1 MGKRRLDIWRA
12 LDGRLDISIL
22 DNYHY
27 SKKSGGWEW
36 DSVYISSF
44 KEDEL
49 IELLMNS
56 GKMEKRSGIKRV

>member
-12 LDGRLDISIL
+12 LDGRLDVNIL
-22 DNYHY
+22 DNYRY
-27 SKKSGGWEW
+27 SKKSGGWIC
-36 DSVYISSF
+36 DSVYIGKF

-56 GKMEKRSGIKRV
+56 GRLEKRSGTKRI